1 MKDRVF
7 SGPDV
12 EEALAVAAANLGL
25 PRAGLRY
32 VVLDPA
38 QQRIMMLM
46 PLMLAGMFLWA
57 PAGLNLY
64 WLTSNVWSVAQQFV
78 EMRLL
83 KPAEAKTR
91 GERRAK

>member
-1 MKDRVF
+1 M
-7 SGPDV
+7 
-12 EEALAVAAANLGL
+12 GL
-25 PRAGLRY
+25 TMFVMQKMTPTAM
-32 VVLDPA
+32 DPA
-38 QQRIMMLM
+38 QQRVMMLM

-83 KPAEAKTR
+83 NPADARR
-91 GERRAK
+91 GRERRTK